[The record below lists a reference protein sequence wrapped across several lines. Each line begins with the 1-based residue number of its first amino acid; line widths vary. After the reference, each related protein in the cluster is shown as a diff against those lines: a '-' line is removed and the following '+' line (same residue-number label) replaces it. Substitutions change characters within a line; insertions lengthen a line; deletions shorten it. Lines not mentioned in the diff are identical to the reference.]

1 MSDGAIKRTM
11 DEAFLSPDA
20 SQSKKHQGV
29 GSPENSVTQ
38 SLPSLSDKL
47 TAVNKISVDICG
59 HCNET

>member
-20 SQSKKHQGV
+20 SQSKKHQGA

-38 SLPSLSDKL
+38 CLPSLSDKL
-47 TAVNKISVDICG
+47 IAVNKICVWSL
-59 HCNET
+59 